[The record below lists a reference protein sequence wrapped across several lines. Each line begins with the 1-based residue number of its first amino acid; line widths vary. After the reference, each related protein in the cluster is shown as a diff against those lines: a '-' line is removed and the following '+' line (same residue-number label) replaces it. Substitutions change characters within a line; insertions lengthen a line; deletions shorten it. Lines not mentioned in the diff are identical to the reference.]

1 MSDTPRLHRRGLLLG
16 AAAVTGGSVL
26 GTLPPTPRAAR
37 AATGGHTPRIHTRA
51 DWAARPP
58 KAPATVLAKAPDH
71 IVVHH
76 TASENSTDY
85 SLEHAFGLSRAIQNF
100 HMDDNGWDDT
110 GQQLTISRGGFLME
124 GRNRSLEAIA
134 ARQHVM
140 GAQTLGHNDHTIG
153 IENEGTYLTETP
165 TKRLWL
171 KLAVTCAWL
180 CETYDLDP
188 FEAIVGHRDYVA
200 TACPGDR
207 LYEMLP
213 ALRVMVAGI
222 MELTTSPGRELHT
235 PRRGPFPVPRT
246 RFDHGPA
253 AAPGER

>member
-1 MSDTPRLHRRGLLLG
+1 MHPAPSLHRRGLLLG
-16 AAAVTGGSVL
+16 AAAVGGGAVL
-26 GTLPPTPRAAR
+26 GALPLTPRTAQASSGFR
-37 AATGGHTPRIHTRA
+37 VYTRA
-51 DWAARPP
+51 NWEARPP
-58 KAPATVLAKAPDH
+58 KAVATVLPTAPDH

-85 SLEHAFGLSRAIQNF
+85 SLKHAFVLSRAIQNF
-100 HMDDNGWDDT
+100 HMDGNGWDDT

-134 ARQHVM
+134 TRRHVR

-153 IENEGTYLTETP
+153 IENEGTYLTEVP
-165 TKRLWL
+165 TKRLWW
-171 KLAVTCAWL
+171 KLAATCAWL

-188 FEAIVGHRDYVA
+188 YEAIVGHRDYVA

-207 LYEMLP
+207 LYAMLP
-213 ALRVMVAGI
+213 ALREAVAGI
-222 MELTTSPGRELHT
+222 MDVASPRRELRPLRQGT
-235 PRRGPFPVPRT
+235 FPVPGT